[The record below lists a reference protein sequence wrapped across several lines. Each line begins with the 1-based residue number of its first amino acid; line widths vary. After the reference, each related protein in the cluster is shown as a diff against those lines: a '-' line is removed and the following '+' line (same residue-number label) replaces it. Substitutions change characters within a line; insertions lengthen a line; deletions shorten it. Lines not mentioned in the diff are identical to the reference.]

1 MAHRAVGALAQIKDP
16 RAVPA
21 LIDLCRGGDSA
32 LTLRMARIVADIGGR
47 DAQGWLLVLEAA
59 HPDPGSARRPPR
71 RSTISAGPSPPAPR
85 KSAGGE

>member
-1 MAHRAVGALAQIKDP
+1 VAHRAVGALAQIKDP

-47 DAQGWLLVLEAA
+47 DAEGWLLVLQVS
-59 HPDPGSARRPPR
+59 HPDPRVREVAGEALDELRRTPPPPR
-71 RSTISAGPSPPAPR
+71 PTAAGR
-85 KSAGGE
+85 